1 MNLLYEV
8 KHNSW
13 SIVHVKR
20 GSDYLYYR
28 IGEIEKNMNV
38 SIDTLRYYE
47 KIGLICPERDEHDR
61 RLYSDADVAWLEFI
75 FRLKA
80 THMPLKEIKKYAEL
94 RKQGDETI
102 AKRIDLLE
110 EQRTRLTQE
119 KKTIDACLSY
129 LETKITHYKTMI

>member
-1 MNLLYEV
+1 M
-8 KHNSW
+8 
-13 SIVHVKR
+13 
-20 GSDYLYYR
+20 YYR
-28 IGEIEKNMNV
+28 IGEIEKKMQI

-47 KIGLICPERDEHDR
+47 KIGLICPERDTNNR
-61 RLYSDADVAWLEFI
+61 RLYSGADVAWLEFI
-75 FRLKA
+75 FRLKQ

-119 KKTIDACLSY
+119 KMTIDACLSY
-129 LETKITHYKTMI
+129 LETKIAHYKTDLIKKECSQSE